1 MQTFLP
7 ERSFEFSARRL
18 DNKRLGKQRVEC
30 LQILK
35 ALRGETKGWRNH
47 PATLM
52 WYGYENCLMY
62 YMDTMIREWGGRGFK
77 NTIPLNYEWTAEFPA
92 GYPMFRNRVI
102 WAPPWY
108 TERLI
113 ESHRSNLLRK
123 DPKFYGQFKWDVPAD
138 LPYYWPV
145 TKEEVEMK
153 RVLEL
158 CP

>member
-1 MQTFLP
+1 VQTFYP
-7 ERSFEFSARRL
+7 AMSFHDCARML

-52 WYGYENCLMY
+52 WYGHGAALAVYMNCC
-62 YMDTMIREWGGRGFK
+62 ISEWCRRGFK
-77 NTIPLNYEWTAEFPA
+77 NKMEQLPQPA
-92 GYPMFRNRVI
+92 SMPEEYWPAWILDWEVRQKVI
-102 WAPPWY
+102 D
-108 TERLI
+108 
-113 ESHRSNLLRK
+113 SHRSNLLRK
-123 DPKFYGQFKWDVPAD
+123 DPVFYGQYGWNVPPD
-138 LPYYWPV
+138 LPYFWPV
-145 TKEEVEMK
+145 KKEDVEVK